1 MTEEESVD
9 IEKELDEHLTKVQP
23 NLQDVIKRVNKINIV
38 FPITFIL
45 HKFNYF
51 FCIETKLCLTRVYF
65 NFSELYQCCSATN
78 KKWRKTKTRYFRRYI
93 ILCQKYTSVSLW

>member
-1 MTEEESVD
+1 MNNGYQKMTEEESVD

-51 FCIETKLCLTRVYF
+51 FCIETKL
-65 NFSELYQCCSATN
+65 
-78 KKWRKTKTRYFRRYI
+78 
-93 ILCQKYTSVSLW
+93 